1 MEQMGIMKNTIKTT
15 FSTHSKLP
23 STDFSN
29 LRFGYEFTD
38 HMFSADYINGKW
50 KNLHILPYQNIGF
63 SPSILALHY
72 GQSIFEGL
80 KAYRNKDNEP
90 VIFRPEENHKRMNA
104 SAERMAMPSI
114 PKEVFIDGLMQL
126 LNLEKDWIPSHPGAS
141 LYIRPFMFA
150 TDECVGIKVS
160 DTYKFLIILSPV
172 GAYYDKPVRVKVAE
186 KYVRAFKGGVGYAKA
201 AGNYAPTLKP
211 VLEANK
217 EGYHQILWLD
227 GCAFKNIHEIGTMNV
242 FFVIDDT
249 VITPTIETGEILK
262 GVTRDSVITILK
274 DNGFPVESR
283 TITINEVAEAY
294 KNGKLNDAFGCGT
307 AATIAHIES
316 FGYQGTDMKLPPVQD
331 RKISNMVKTELENI
345 KSGTVEDKYDWVVKV

>member
-15 FSTHSKLP
+15 FTTHSKLP
-23 STDFSN
+23 SMDFSK
-29 LRFGYEFTD
+29 LKFGSEFSD
-38 HMFSADYINGKW
+38 HMYSADYINGEW
-50 KNLHILPYQNIGF
+50 KNLHILPYQHIGF

-80 KAYRNKDNEP
+80 KACRNKNNEA
-90 VIFRPEENHKRMNA
+90 VIFRPSENHKRLNV

-114 PKEVFIDGLMQL
+114 PKEVFMDGLMQL
-126 LNLEKDWIPSHPGAS
+126 LSLEKDWIPSNPGSS

-160 DTYKFLIILSPV
+160 ESYKFLIILSPV

-186 KYVRAFKGGVGYAKA
+186 RYVRAFKGGVGYAKV

-211 VLEANK
+211 VIEARK
-217 EGYHQILWLD
+217 EGYDQILWLD
-227 GCAFKNIHEIGTMNV
+227 GCLFKNIHEIGTMNV
-242 FFVIDDT
+242 FFVLGDT
-249 VITPTIETGEILK
+249 VVTPAIQTGEILK

-274 DNGFPVESR
+274 EKGYHVESR
-283 TITINEVAEAY
+283 TITIDEIEEAY
-294 KNGKLNDAFGCGT
+294 HNGTLNDAFGCGT

-316 FGYQGTDMKLPPVQD
+316 LGYKGMDMKLPPVPE
-331 RKISNMVKTELENI
+331 RKISNLVKTELENI
-345 KSGTVEDKYDWVVKV
+345 KSGVIDDKYGWVVKI